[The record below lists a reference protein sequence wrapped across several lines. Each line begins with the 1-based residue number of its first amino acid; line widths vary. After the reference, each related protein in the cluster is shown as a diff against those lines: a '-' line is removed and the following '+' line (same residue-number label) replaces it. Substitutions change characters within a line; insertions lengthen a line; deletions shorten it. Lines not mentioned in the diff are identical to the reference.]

1 MMRMRRYMTALV
13 PALVFLSASG
23 TGFARDDPADRQRE
37 LDDISRR
44 IKQQQEQLQSVRNQE
59 QALLDRLQGFD
70 SRIVAGQ
77 RDMRRIAA
85 DIKAFESD
93 IAQARDA
100 LDAITAAMHARQGTL
115 ARRLRS
121 LYQYQ
126 RRGGLLLL
134 LGAESYHD
142 FLMRE
147 KLLTTVAATDRR
159 LLEQH
164 HSDYLRRQAA
174 TQQLQHR
181 LDELAARRDE
191 HDRTLRALER
201 DRTHKRQLLASV
213 RQEKSLQLKALEELE
228 EASRKLQSVIDTLG
242 KAAAYRTTGTPFA
255 RMRGS
260 LPAPVAGR
268 IVSRFGR
275 QEHPEL
281 HTFTFRKGIEI
292 DAPAET
298 PIRAVHAGRVVFAD
312 WFKGYGNLI
321 IIDHGQSYYTLS
333 AHASRL
339 SKRVDET
346 VAAGEVIAF
355 VGDTASLRGPC
366 LYFEIRHHGTPQN
379 PETWLR
385 PDARR

>member
-1 MMRMRRYMTALV
+1 MRIRRYMTALV
-13 PALVFLSASG
+13 PALLLLTAPG
-23 TGFARDDPADRQRE
+23 RALAGEETADRQRE
-37 LDDISRR
+37 LEDISRR

-70 SRIVAGQ
+70 SRIVASQ
-77 RDMRRIAA
+77 RDMRRIAS
-85 DIKAFESD
+85 DIKTIESD
-93 IAQARDA
+93 IVHARDA
-100 LDAITAAMHARQGTL
+100 LAEISAAMHDRQDTL

-164 HSDYLRRQAA
+164 HSDFLRRQTAA
-174 TQQLQHR
+174 RQLQHR

-191 HDRTLRALER
+191 HDRALRSLEH
-201 DRTHKRQLLASV
+201 DRTSKRQLLASV
-213 RQEKSLQLKALEELE
+213 RQEKTLQLKALQELE
-228 EASRKLQSVIDTLG
+228 EASRKLQAVIDTLG
-242 KAAAYRTTGTPFA
+242 KAGAYSSTGTPFA
-255 RMRGS
+255 RMRGA

-268 IVSRFGR
+268 VVSRFGR

-281 HTFTFRKGIEI
+281 HTFTVRKGIEI
-292 DAPAET
+292 EAPAET

-321 IIDHGQSYYTLS
+321 IIDHGQSYYSLS

-339 SKRVDET
+339 IKQVDET

-379 PETWLR
+379 PEKWLR
-385 PDARR
+385 PDARH